1 MDVLEIN
8 FDSIYDSL
16 LTSYALQ
23 IITYDSIIIY
33 WDLSQ
38 IAEIYKILDFIDAS
52 CNSIN
57 LQVFNLQTLLYLKK
71 KDTLN
76 SLTFLLQYISNNL
89 TTLKLNFT
97 SSSNDSIAFST
108 IERLTNL
115 TLLLQSLG
123 RKCGW

>member
-38 IAEIYKILDFIDAS
+38 IAEIYIILDFIDAS

-115 TLLLQSLG
+115 TVLLQSLG

>member
-38 IAEIYKILDFIDAS
+38 IAEIYIILDFIDAS

>member
-38 IAEIYKILDFIDAS
+38 IAEVYIILDFIDAS